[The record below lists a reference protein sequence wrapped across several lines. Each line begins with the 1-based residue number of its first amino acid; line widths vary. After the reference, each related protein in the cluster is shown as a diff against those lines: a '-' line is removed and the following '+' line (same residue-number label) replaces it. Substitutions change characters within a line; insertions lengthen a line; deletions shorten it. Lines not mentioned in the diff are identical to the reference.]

1 MNAATLGLAPVGGIG
16 WWDWLRREL
25 APFPGRDA
33 TTVRIVVTVVLV
45 VIVSMALQVPEAA
58 LSAYM
63 VFFVTKEN
71 KVVTALTGFLLI
83 LGVTIAIAT
92 SLLVYRF
99 TFDFPELRIPAMAI
113 VLFAGFYLSRVFVIG
128 PLAFAV
134 AFVLAATQSIAELMP
149 SAEYLVHSLLWL
161 WVAVA
166 YPIALTVVVNQF
178 LLPAHPYIVL
188 VRELQS
194 RLDATTGLIER
205 KLGLAAVDEQGDNS
219 LQQLATRGSSALFK
233 LLSFAEIA
241 EPRLKQQRPAQSAA
255 IMATER
261 LVVASAALALQ
272 GPEPLTPDDRRCL
285 EALRAEAARLRT
297 ALPQPS
303 LEPLPA
309 KTKAIAATLPE
320 IHELQRAMA
329 SLRESLEDEAT
340 ESAEAASPAKPRK
353 RLLAADAFTNPAHVH
368 FALKVTL
375 AAMVCYILYT
385 AVDWAGIHTA
395 FITCCF
401 IALENTGATIRKGAL
416 RLAGCI
422 VGGLLGFL
430 SVLYLIPQ
438 MESIASLS
446 LLIAAVSA
454 LAGWVA
460 AGSERI
466 AYAGLQIAFAFYM
479 CVLQGFAPD
488 TDLAKIRDRLVGIL
502 LGIAVTTLVFRYLW
516 PERATDRLRETL
528 ARALRNVARLLTN
541 PQPQT
546 SLETTKVEAQNLR
559 AEITTNLDET
569 VRLAQTA
576 PFENDE
582 VGPDDRNSARIM
594 EALVARTQ
602 EVFLTA
608 TLLTSE
614 AALIE
619 WQRLPERLQHS
630 ESELRRAAAAQFD
643 RAAAFLMD
651 GALYEKLDLE
661 AQFAAWNRVTAH
673 SLSESPRNGRAI
685 LVRRLPTHAQQV
697 GRLLTKISVARW

>member
-1 MNAATLGLAPVGGIG
+1 
-16 WWDWLRREL
+16 
-25 APFPGRDA
+25 
-33 TTVRIVVTVVLV
+33 
-45 VIVSMALQVPEAA
+45 
-58 LSAYM
+58 M

-178 LLPAHPYIVL
+178 LLPAHPYIAL

-205 KLGLAAVDEQGDNS
+205 KLWLTAVDEQCDNS

-241 EPRLKQQRPAQSAA
+241 EPRLKRQRPAQSAA

-297 ALPQPS
+297 ALPQSS

-353 RLLAADAFTNPAHVH
+353 RLLSADAFTNPAHVH

-416 RLAGCI
+416 RLVGCI

-430 SVLYLIPQ
+430 SVLYLIRRWKVLPR
-438 MESIASLS
+438 SRCSLPLS
-446 LLIAAVSA
+446 RPSP
-454 LAGWVA
+454 
-460 AGSERI
+460 AGSLQAVNAWPTPACKSHSPSTCAFCRVLRRTPTWPKFATASWESSSASPSLRWSSATSGLSAQRIGCAERWR
-466 AYAGLQIAFAFYM
+466 G
-479 CVLQGFAPD
+479 
-488 TDLAKIRDRLVGIL
+488 T
-502 LGIAVTTLVFRYLW
+502 
-516 PERATDRLRETL
+516 
-528 ARALRNVARLLTN
+528 RNVARLLTN

-546 SLETTKVEAQNLR
+546 SLETTKVEARNLR

-582 VGPDDRNSARIM
+582 VGPDDRNSAS
-594 EALVARTQ
+594 
-602 EVFLTA
+602 
-608 TLLTSE
+608 TS
-614 AALIE
+614 
-619 WQRLPERLQHS
+619 WKPSSPE
-630 ESELRRAAAAQFD
+630 
-643 RAAAFLMD
+643 
-651 GALYEKLDLE
+651 LE
-661 AQFAAWNRVTAH
+661 R
-673 SLSESPRNGRAI
+673 SS
-685 LVRRLPTHAQQV
+685 
-697 GRLLTKISVARW
+697 